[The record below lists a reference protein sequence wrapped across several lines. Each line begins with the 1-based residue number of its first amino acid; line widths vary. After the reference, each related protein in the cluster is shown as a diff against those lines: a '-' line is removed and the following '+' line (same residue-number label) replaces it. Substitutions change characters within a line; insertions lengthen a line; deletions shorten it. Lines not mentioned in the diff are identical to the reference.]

1 MDSPTLQVRKQQAV
15 REAIWEAATDL
26 FAKEGFEETTVDA
39 IADSAG
45 ISRRSFFRYFSSKN
59 DLMAYGMVIYGQE
72 LTEAIDACPAAYSP
86 FEVFR
91 ETVLRVAQR
100 TASHPRTRKIIEI
113 GTRYPEARA
122 AELSRFHEVQDR
134 VAAAFVRRKGVDKHA
149 SALLA
154 GMTLQVLGVT
164 FRTWYNAPKR
174 DISVTAERALTTL
187 RDLVCGESPSKRRRI

>member
-72 LTEAIDACPAAYSP
+72 LTEAIDACPASYSP
-86 FEVFR
+86 FQVFR
-91 ETVLRVAQR
+91 ETVLKVAQR

-134 VAAAFVRRKGVDKHA
+134 VAAAFARRKGVDKHA
-149 SALLA
+149 SAL
-154 GMTLQVLGVT
+154 
-164 FRTWYNAPKR
+164 
-174 DISVTAERALTTL
+174 
-187 RDLVCGESPSKRRRI
+187 